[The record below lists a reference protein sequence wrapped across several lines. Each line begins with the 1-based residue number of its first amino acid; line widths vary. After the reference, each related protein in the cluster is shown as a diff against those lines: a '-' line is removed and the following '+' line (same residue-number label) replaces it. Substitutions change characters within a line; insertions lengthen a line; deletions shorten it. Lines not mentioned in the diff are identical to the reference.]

1 MKKFIFVLNLIKKII
16 NWYYKK
22 KKRKKIRY
30 RIFEIFIKKTAYFL
44 KLSITKFYNSI
55 SSEIVK
61 FKRRQI
67 LSMNWFKCNNIL
79 NYRIAEKE
87 RNIKQNSKKVPLL
100 NSNLRSCSHWD
111 TKKTKFLKKLLFLAP
126 ILRIYKLLS
135 INFN

>member
-1 MKKFIFVLNLIKKII
+1 MKKFIFVLNLIKKKI

-67 LSMNWFKCNNIL
+67 LSMN
-79 NYRIAEKE
+79 
-87 RNIKQNSKKVPLL
+87 
-100 NSNLRSCSHWD
+100 
-111 TKKTKFLKKLLFLAP
+111 
-126 ILRIYKLLS
+126 
-135 INFN
+135 

>member
-22 KKRKKIRY
+22 KKKKKIRY
-30 RIFEIFIKKTAYFL
+30 RIFEIFIKKTTYFL

-67 LSMNWFKCNNIL
+67 LSMN
-79 NYRIAEKE
+79 
-87 RNIKQNSKKVPLL
+87 
-100 NSNLRSCSHWD
+100 
-111 TKKTKFLKKLLFLAP
+111 
-126 ILRIYKLLS
+126 
-135 INFN
+135 